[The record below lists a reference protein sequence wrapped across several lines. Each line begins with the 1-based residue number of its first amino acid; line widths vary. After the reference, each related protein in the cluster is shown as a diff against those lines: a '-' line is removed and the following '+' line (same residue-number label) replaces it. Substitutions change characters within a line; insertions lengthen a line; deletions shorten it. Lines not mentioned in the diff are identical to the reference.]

1 MIRTLNYGTI
11 RIVDKSEISKFDTEI
26 EYLWIDEITIYQLVT
41 SEIVAVED

>member
-41 SEIVAVED
+41 GEIVAVED